1 MITIN
6 GLNKFRNFFEEFD
19 NNYVI
24 IGGTACSII
33 FDEVGLD
40 FRATKDLDI
49 VIIVE
54 NLNDEFGIKFW
65 DFIKNAGYTIEAVKE
80 KRNFYRFKNPKNADF
95 PKIIEL
101 FSRNKDILLFEKQ
114 HIIPVYISEDI
125 SSLSAILLNDDY
137 YEFMNQGKRVIDN
150 ISVLDEKYL
159 IPFKAKAWCE
169 LIERRKNGEEGQS
182 KHIKKHCRDIDNLVK
197 LLPANT
203 KVELFGQVKSD
214 MEDFIESILI
224 SEFVP
229 EDINSQDLYN
239 ILKEI
244 YL

>member
-1 MITIN
+1 
-6 GLNKFRNFFEEFD
+6 
-19 NNYVI
+19 
-24 IGGTACSII
+24 
-33 FDEVGLD
+33 
-40 FRATKDLDI
+40 
-49 VIIVE
+49 
-54 NLNDEFGIKFW
+54 
-65 DFIKNAGYTIEAVKE
+65 
-80 KRNFYRFKNPKNADF
+80 
-95 PKIIEL
+95 
-101 FSRNKDILLFEKQ
+101 
-114 HIIPVYISEDI
+114 
-125 SSLSAILLNDDY
+125 
-137 YEFMNQGKRVIDN
+137 MNQGKRVIDN